1 MTRRVGLAI
10 ITAILAAVLYDP
22 APAIA
27 QTSKDVSK
35 KTGEAWDAVK
45 EYTVEKKKDAVAYG
59 RKLVRETDG
68 KIKQLEGKA
77 AKASSDVKVQYD
89 KEVKD
94 LKAKRAEAARK
105 LDEMGKA
112 TTATWEDAK
121 QGFADAYKDLHQSY
135 EKAVARLK

>member
-1 MTRRVGLAI
+1 MTRRVGLAM

-35 KTGEAWDAVK
+35 KTGETWDAVK
-45 EYTVEKKKDAVAYG
+45 EYTVEKKNDAVAYG
-59 RKLVRETDG
+59 RKLVREADG

-77 AKASSDVKVQYD
+77 AKASSDAKVQYD

-94 LKAKRAEAARK
+94 LKAKRAEASRK

-112 TTATWEDAK
+112 SAAAWDDAK
-121 QGFADAYKDLHQSY
+121 QAFADAYKDLHQSY